1 MQVLPGGPGEAVP
14 SSPGGSGS
22 HTLGSS
28 STSAS
33 SASPPM
39 SGAHPFAAH
48 PEVHH
53 ILSPKGKK
61 ALPSLKKKSQ
71 TSDILYK

>member
-1 MQVLPGGPGEAVP
+1 MKVLPGEPGAVVP

-22 HTLGSS
+22 HTLDSS

-39 SGAHPFAAH
+39 SVAHPFAAH

-53 ILSPKGKK
+53 ILSPEGKK
-61 ALPSLKKKSQ
+61 GYYQ
-71 TSDILYK
+71 VFGFCFF

>member
-1 MQVLPGGPGEAVP
+1 MQVLPGEPGAVVP
-14 SSPGGSGS
+14 SSPAGSGS
-22 HTLGSS
+22 HTLDSS

-39 SGAHPFAAH
+39 SVVHPFAAH
-48 PEVHH
+48 PEVPH

-61 ALPSLKKKSQ
+61 ALPGFGFF
-71 TSDILYK
+71 